1 MALARRAFPLGIYA
15 YVFIYMHVKVPLPP
29 PWLEA
34 CLPSPRYILVRMDW
48 VGGLGYQI
56 QPRLWW
62 AAVGSEAQ
70 GVAST
75 TLEGRV
81 GFLFPG

>member
-1 MALARRAFPLGIYA
+1 M
-15 YVFIYMHVKVPLPP
+15 YVYTCMLKVPLSP

-34 CLPSPRYILVRMDW
+34 CLPSPQIILVRKDW
-48 VGGLGYQI
+48 VGGLGYQF

-75 TLEGRV
+75 ALEGGQ
-81 GFLFPG
+81 GFYSRGEGV